1 MRYSPNKLVM
11 HEDGRMS
18 VRIGGRWQARIIE
31 LSPTDYLALPRAD
44 RQRVVLAEFETGRS
58 HITGYEP
65 IVTRYALSY
74 ND

>member
-11 HEDGRMS
+11 HEDGSMS
-18 VRIGGRWQARIIE
+18 VRIGGHWSTRIIE
-31 LSPTDYLALPRAD
+31 LSPADYLALPRAD

-58 HITGYEP
+58 HITGYQP
-65 IVTRYALSY
+65 IVTRFAFGY